1 MPTPPAKHGATA
13 PRIPS
18 AAERLIQQLAAFAD
32 QVEAFLEASTIQ
44 YCPEDPD
51 SVVIQ
56 LWHDYRWGPLDDS
69 GRRLQRQ
76 LLETWRPL
84 MERVRLLLAADPSAT
99 RQRLDEL
106 DAFMTRWLDRPDGE
120 FDFTIPKSIPEAQD
134 QFRVELARCF
144 ELLESLGQ
152 STGATTIVPDTNV
165 LIRSPDVARYEQVLG
180 VSAYTV
186 VLVPPVLAE
195 LDALKLGRISPEVR
209 EKARKVSERI
219 KEWRR
224 RGELHRGVKVQ
235 GQVVVRTEGREPK
248 VDASL
253 SWLDPTVVDDR
264 IIACL
269 LELQRRHPTD
279 RVVLL
284 TGDVN
289 LLAKADMAGIPTAD
303 TPDPDPA

>member
-1 MPTPPAKHGATA
+1 MSTPPAKQGSAA
-13 PRIPS
+13 PGIPS
-18 AAERLIQQLAAFAD
+18 AAEWLIQQLVAFAD
-32 QVEAFLEASTIQ
+32 QVEAFLEASMIE

-56 LWHDYRWGPLDDS
+56 LWHDYRWGPVDDP

-84 MERVRLLLAADPSAT
+84 MERIRLLLAADPSAT

-106 DAFMTRWLDRPDGE
+106 DAFVTRWLDRPDDE
-120 FDFTIPKSIPEAQD
+120 FDFTIPKSIPEAQE
-134 QFRVELARCF
+134 QFRAELARCF
-144 ELLESLGQ
+144 ELLDSLGQ
-152 STGATTIVPDTNV
+152 SSGATTVVPDTNV
-165 LIRSPDVARYEQVLG
+165 LIRSPDIARYSQVLG

-195 LDALKLGRISPEVR
+195 LDALKVGRISPEVR
-209 EKARKVSERI
+209 EKARKFSERI

-235 GQVVVRTEGREPK
+235 GHVVVRSEGREPS
-248 VDASL
+248 VEASL

-264 IIACL
+264 IIACV
-269 LELQRRHPTD
+269 LELQRHHPTD

-303 TPDPDPA
+303 TPDPDPT